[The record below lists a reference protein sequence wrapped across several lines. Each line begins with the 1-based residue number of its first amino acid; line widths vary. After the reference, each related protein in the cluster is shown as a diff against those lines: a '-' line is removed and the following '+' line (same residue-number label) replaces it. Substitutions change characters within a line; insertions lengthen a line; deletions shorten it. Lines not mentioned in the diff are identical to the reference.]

1 MEIADVVRK
10 LVGPID
16 PIGET
21 LTDEKRYENLLQLIK
36 LTDELITD
44 VARVR
49 ICRYSHQASIKKA
62 GERAYRAMTDD
73 FGIPQ

>member
-1 MEIADVVRK
+1 MEITDVVRK

-21 LTDEKRYENLLQLIK
+21 RTDEKRYENLLQLIK
-36 LTDELITD
+36 LTNELIAEID
-44 VARVR
+44 RVGM
-49 ICRYSHQASIKKA
+49 CRTSYQASVKKA
-62 GERAYRAMTDD
+62 GDRAYKAMTDD